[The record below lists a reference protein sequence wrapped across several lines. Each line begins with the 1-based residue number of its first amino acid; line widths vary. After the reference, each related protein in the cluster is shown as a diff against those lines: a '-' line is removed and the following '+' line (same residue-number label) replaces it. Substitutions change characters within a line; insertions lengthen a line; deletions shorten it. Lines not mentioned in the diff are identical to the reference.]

1 MAQDTK
7 PLSIVP
13 CTAPQKLC
21 KAVPLKEHRL
31 APGFYLASRL
41 ESETISGL
49 GEIIS
54 SLLLS
59 PGGVSVDSN
68 YVKLK

>member
-1 MAQDTK
+1 MK
-7 PLSIVP
+7 SLSIVP
-13 CTAPQKLC
+13 FTDPQKLC
-21 KAVPLKEHRL
+21 KAVPLQEHPL
-31 APGFYLASRL
+31 APGFYLVSRL

-68 YVKLK
+68 RVKLK